1 MEKKEVF
8 DWYLLEFAWFQG
20 IYCVV
25 YFIALSS
32 SYFKYKYAFQVNKR
46 FCAISKADEI
56 GLDNNLTEYNNLS
69 TLYVILEAFVIDLLI
84 D

>member
-1 MEKKEVF
+1 MIPRN
-8 DWYLLEFAWFQG
+8 LLCG
-20 IYCVV
+20 IFHSVV
-25 YFIALSS
+25 VI
-32 SYFKYKYAFQVNKR
+32 SYFKNNYAFQVNKR